1 MFLNFGPTMG
11 KNVLAV
17 FYSQSG
23 QLEEIIDHFTRPF
36 TAAGVTVEKL
46 RIYPEQVYPFPWSGK
61 SFFSVMPDCVLQV
74 PGKLQPVT
82 FKETRYDLIILGYQ
96 AWFLSPSIPS
106 NTLMFNPRFR
116 EIAKNTPVITI
127 TGARNMWIS
136 AMEKI
141 KPVLRGMEARLV
153 GNIALVDRHH
163 NFISFITIF
172 YWMFKAKK
180 ERLLNIFPVPGV
192 SQADIDLTEKYG
204 EAAVTYLESGNW
216 QGFQEE
222 MVKSGAVPVKY
233 ALMFIESKARKI
245 FKVWAGIISKRK
257 KRDAWLVAFKY
268 YLLIALFIA
277 APIILTVD
285 AIFFKPFLSG
295 RIKKQKQYYSGV
307 I

>member
-1 MFLNFGPTMG
+1 MG
-11 KNVLAV
+11 KKVLAV

-23 QLEEIIDHFTRPF
+23 QLEQIIDHFTMPF
-36 TAAGVTVEKL
+36 TRAGASVEKL
-46 RIYPEQVYPFPWSGK
+46 HIYPEHPYPFPWTGK

-74 PGKLQPVT
+74 PGKLQPYS
-82 FKETRYDLIILGYQ
+82 FKESKYDLIILGYQ
-96 AWFLSPSIPS
+96 PWFLSPSIPS
-106 NTLMFNPRFR
+106 NTILFDPKFR
-116 EIAKNTPVITI
+116 EMAKNTPVITI
-127 TGARNMWIS
+127 TGARNMWLS

-141 KPVLRGMEARLV
+141 KPVLKNLDAHLV

-163 NFISFITIF
+163 NFVSFVTIF

-180 ERLLNIFPVPGV
+180 ERFLNLFPIPGV
-192 SQADIDLTEKYG
+192 SEQDILNTKAYG
-204 EAAVTYLESGNW
+204 EAAMPYLEKGNW

-222 MVKSGAVPVKY
+222 MVKQGAVPVKY

-245 FKVWAGIISKRK
+245 FKVWAGLISRRK
-257 KRDAWLVAFKY
+257 KKDAWLVAFKY

-295 RIKKQKQYYSGV
+295 RINRQKQYYSGV
-307 I
+307 N

>member
-1 MFLNFGPTMG
+1 MG
-11 KNVLAV
+11 KKVLAI

-23 QLEEIIDHFTRPF
+23 QLEEIIDQFTSPF
-36 TAAGVTVEKL
+36 LGSGITVEKL
-46 RIYPEQVYPFPWSGK
+46 RIYPEQAYPFPWSGK
-61 SFFSVMPDCVLQV
+61 SFFGVMPDCVLQV
-74 PGKLQPVT
+74 PRPLQPFH
-82 FKETRYDLIILGYQ
+82 FKESKYDLIILGYQ

-106 NTLMFNPRFR
+106 NSLLADPRFK
-116 EIAKNTPVITI
+116 ELAKNTPIIAI
-127 TGARNMWIS
+127 TGARNMWLS

-141 KPVLRGMEARLV
+141 KPVLKSMDAPLV

-163 NFISFITIF
+163 NLVSFVTIF

-180 ERLLNIFPVPGV
+180 ERLWNMFPVPGV
-192 SQADIDLTEKYG
+192 SQDDIMKTKNYG
-204 EAAVTYLESGNW
+204 ELAIPYLERGNW
-216 QGFQEE
+216 QGFQDE
-222 MVKSGAVPVKY
+222 MVKQGAVPVKY

-257 KRDAWLVAFKY
+257 KKDAWLVAFKY

-295 RIKKQKQYYSGV
+295 RIKRQKQYYSGV
-307 I
+307 N

>member
-1 MFLNFGPTMG
+1 MG
-11 KNVLAV
+11 KKVLAV

-23 QLEEIIDHFTRPF
+23 QLEQIIDHFTGPLV
-36 TAAGVTVEKL
+36 AAGAIVEKL
-46 RIYPEQVYPFPWSGK
+46 RIYPEQSYPFPWTGR
-61 SFFSVMPDCVLQV
+61 SFFSVMPDCVLQI
-74 PGKLQPVT
+74 PGKLHVYQ
-82 FKETRYDLIILGYQ
+82 FKESAYDLIILGYQ
-96 AWFLSPSIPS
+96 PWFLSPSIPS
-106 NTLMFNPRFR
+106 NTLMFDPRFR
-116 EIAKNTPVITI
+116 EIARNTPVITI
-127 TGARNMWIS
+127 TGARNMWLS

-141 KPVLRGMEARLV
+141 KPVLKNMDARLV

-163 NFISFITIF
+163 NFVSFVTIF

-180 ERLLNIFPVPGV
+180 ERFLNIFPVPGV
-192 SQADIDLTEKYG
+192 SEADINNTKNLGTT
-204 EAAVTYLESGNW
+204 AIPYLEKANW

-222 MVKSGAVPVKY
+222 MVEQGAVPVKY

-295 RIKKQKQYYSGV
+295 RIKRQKQYYSGLN
-307 I
+307 

>member
-1 MFLNFGPTMG
+1 MG
-11 KNVLAV
+11 KKVLAV

-23 QLEEIIDHFTRPF
+23 QLEEIIDHFTQPF
-36 TAAGVTVEKL
+36 IGSGHSVEKL
-46 RIYPEQVYPFPWSGK
+46 RIFPEQPYPFPWSGK

-74 PGKLQPVT
+74 PRKLQPFS
-82 FKETRYDLIILGYQ
+82 FKESKYDLIILGYQ

-106 NTLMFNPRFR
+106 TSLLADPRFQ
-116 EIAKNTPVITI
+116 ELAKNTPIITI
-127 TGARNMWIS
+127 TGARNMWLS

-141 KPVLRGMEARLV
+141 KPVLKAMDAPLV

-163 NFISFITIF
+163 NFVSFVTIF

-180 ERLLNIFPVPGV
+180 ERLWNIFPIPGV
-192 SQADIDLTEKYG
+192 SAEDIVKTKNYG
-204 EAAVTYLESGNW
+204 DSAIPYLERSNW
-216 QGFQEE
+216 QGFQDE
-222 MVKSGAVPVKY
+222 MIKQGAVPVKY

-257 KRDAWLVAFKY
+257 KKDAWLVAFKY

-295 RIKKQKQYYSGV
+295 RIKRQKQYYSGV
-307 I
+307 N

>member
-1 MFLNFGPTMG
+1 MG
-11 KNVLAV
+11 KKVLAV

-23 QLEEIIDHFTRPF
+23 QLEEIIDHFTRPLEE
-36 TAAGVTVEKL
+36 AGALVDKL
-46 RIYPEQVYPFPWSGK
+46 RIYPEQAYPFPWTGK

-74 PGKLQPVT
+74 PGRLQPFT
-82 FKETRYDLIILGYQ
+82 FKESKYDLIVLGYQ

-106 NTLMFNPRFR
+106 NTLLADAAFQQL
-116 EIAKNTPVITI
+116 AKDTPVITI
-127 TGARNMWIS
+127 TGARNMWLS

-141 KPVLRGMEARLV
+141 KPVLKKMEAPLV
-153 GNIALVDRHH
+153 GNLALVDRHH
-163 NFISFITIF
+163 NLISFVTIF

-192 SQADIDLTEKYG
+192 SEDDILKTKNYG
-204 EAAVTYLESGNW
+204 EAAIPYLDKGNW
-216 QGFQEE
+216 QGYQEE
-222 MVKSGAVPVKY
+222 MVKQGAVPVKY
-233 ALMFIESKARKI
+233 NLMFIESKARKI

-285 AIFFKPFLSG
+285 AILFKPFLSG
-295 RIKKQKQYYSGV
+295 RIKKQKQYYSGLN
-307 I
+307 